1 MWLRSSL
8 FKLSPVPDATIE
20 IGFIGENAD
29 TLQRLAAEAI
39 DIMRRRDD
47 VRNVRNSWG
56 NRIPVWQ
63 PVYSQIKGQRIGV
76 TRSGAAEWLR
86 VATDGYSLGTYREG
100 DQVLPILLKEE
111 GVAAANLTSLQAL
124 PVFSRSGNA
133 YSIEQ
138 ASDGFVFDFRGS
150 VIKRYNGQR
159 VVKAQCDPQRGANAI
174 RLLDELQAEAE
185 AEIDV
190 PDGYAMKIFGEQ
202 ESRAESNGALAE
214 YMPLTLILMFV
225 ILLLLFGNYR
235 APIIIA
241 LMIPL
246 ISIGVVAGL
255 AVTGK
260 TFDFFS
266 LLGLLG
272 LVGMNIKNAVILVSR
287 IEELRSEGMAGID
300 AVATAAA
307 DRFVPVVVASGT
319 TVLGLL
325 PLLFDS
331 MFGSMA
337 ATIMGGLIVATL
349 LTLGILPVVY
359 SIFYN
364 IHEKR

>member
-1 MWLRSSL
+1 MSNTSSKVRQTALTAVLAAVVLLMAFTPLGYLRIGPVSITFLVIPVVIGGMTLGPVRGGFLGAL
-8 FKLSPVPDATIE
+8 FGATSFAQCFMGDPFGAALVALSPLATAMACFVP
-20 IGFIGENAD
+20 
-29 TLQRLAAEAI
+29 
-39 DIMRRRDD
+39 
-47 VRNVRNSWG
+47 
-56 NRIPVWQ
+56 RI
-63 PVYSQIKGQRIGV
+63 
-76 TRSGAAEWLR
+76 L
-86 VATDGYSLGTYREG
+86 
-100 DQVLPILLKEE
+100 
-111 GVAAANLTSLQAL
+111 
-124 PVFSRSGNA
+124 
-133 YSIEQ
+133 
-138 ASDGFVFDFRGS
+138 
-150 VIKRYNGQR
+150 
-159 VVKAQCDPQRGANAI
+159 
-174 RLLDELQAEAE
+174 
-185 AEIDV
+185 
-190 PDGYAMKIFGEQ
+190 
-202 ESRAESNGALAE
+202 
-214 YMPLTLILMFV
+214 
-225 ILLLLFGNYR
+225 
-235 APIIIA
+235 
-241 LMIPL
+241 
-246 ISIGVVAGL
+246 IGVVAGL